1 MRWSVSEGL
10 CPAVRSRVH
19 GATRGSKSLPF
30 VDQALRPQADAA
42 TQASA
47 RFIEEE
53 AIDFAEHYD
62 HSHSDGSH

>member
-1 MRWSVSEGL
+1 MRWSVSE
-10 CPAVRSRVH
+10 ARVRLAADEIHPVV
-19 GATRGSKSLPF
+19 G
-30 VDQALRPQADAA
+30 QALRPQADAA

-47 RFIEEE
+47 RFIEQE